1 MASLLDAHF
10 ATSADDHVST
20 RPRWPWPQAAPTA
33 PQLLAAQ
40 PHHRHRLQAQRFA
53 KPHTSARRRR
63 LPLHLLQVCI
73 RLSPRAHSCC
83 APQHAYTTHTY
94 THSLSLL
101 WLVKRARALAASR
114 LRRSR
119 FAAAKRAHSAGQPLA
134 AGPSRGAAGLVKRA
148 SALASRHGTT
158 RNMRLSLHLAE
169 DLITAGDLG
178 PSRLA
183 HSLHS
188 LRPSRHA

>member
-1 MASLLDAHF
+1 MA
-10 ATSADDHVST
+10 TGSADGAAALGSPT
-20 RPRWPWPQAAPTA
+20 SPQAAGTTVCQTA
-33 PQLLAAQ
+33 HISPAPPAPPAPAAG
-40 PHHRHRLQAQRFA
+40 L
-53 KPHTSARRRR
+53 HTPFPARA
-63 LPLHLLQVCI
+63 LML
-73 RLSPRAHSCC
+73 RAT
-83 APQHAYTTHTY
+83 ARIYHAYIHTL
-94 THSLSLL
+94 SLSLL